1 MCADKAAAEQPSSKI
16 GRPFKKGQSGNPSG
30 RPKGS
35 RHPAYAVLDAI
46 GEGRAEEIVQSV
58 ANAAISGDIRAA
70 EIILKRAWP
79 ERKGRPLSVVLPSV
93 RCAQDVPKATAAI
106 VVAVTEGAITP
117 EEGQALSSLIEAHRK
132 AIETNELEARIRAL
146 ETNVEKQKS

>member
-1 MCADKAAAEQPSSKI
+1 M
-16 GRPFKKGQSGNPSG
+16 
-30 RPKGS
+30 
-35 RHPAYAVLDAI
+35 
-46 GEGRAEEIVQSV
+46 
-58 ANAAISGDIRAA
+58 
-70 EIILKRAWP
+70 
-79 ERKGRPLSVVLPSV
+79 VLPSV